1 MKKLF
6 LALFLVGILTSST
19 AFILHDN
26 INISSKN
33 KITQPTKNVNG
44 NIQVAYSDAD
54 FDKNY
59 NSIEDLSKDA
69 DIIIQGVVL
78 NVSYFDYNIETYTKS
93 QVKVTKSYSKNIKEG
108 DVLTF
113 TEIGGITTQKN
124 FVKALSKK
132 SAKFSQYVEHATD
145 KPIKRV
151 LCGADVMQ
159 PDQQVLLF
167 ATKSTILPENTY
179 VPLGAFQGKFLI
191 NGTSISRIKNNDEK
205 SIIPLNFNKT
215 VIDKKI
221 QAAIKSKY

>member
-19 AFILHDN
+19 ILILNNN
-26 INISSKN
+26 INMSSKN

-44 NIQVAYSDAD
+44 NIQVIYSNAD
-54 FDKNY
+54 FAKNY

-113 TEIGGITTQKN
+113 AEIGGITTQKN

-132 SAKFSQYVEHATD
+132 SAKFSPYVEHATD

-151 LCGADVMQ
+151 FCGADVMQ
-159 PDQQVLLF
+159 PNQQVLLF
-167 ATKSTILPENTY
+167 ATKSNILSGNPY

-191 NGTSISRIKNNDEK
+191 NGTNISRIRNNDEK
-205 SIIPLNFNKT
+205 SIIPLNFDKN
-215 VIDKKI
+215 VIDQKI
-221 QAAIKSKY
+221 QAAIKNK